1 MENVLLKVENLTKMF
16 EARRG
21 ALGGLARKVSYLTAV
36 DGINFEIRSREI
48 FGLVGES
55 GSGKTTTGRLV
66 LRLEQ
71 STGGKVQFAG
81 LDLFSLNSGEMKK
94 IRKQMQMIYQ
104 NPYESMPERMTVY
117 EIVLEPLSL
126 LGIGEK
132 SEREEMVSK
141 SLESVGLPPAMYS
154 SRYVYELSGG
164 QRQRVAIARALV
176 VLPKFIVADEP
187 VSMLDVSIRAEVL
200 NLLLAL
206 RDKFDLTYL
215 FITHDISVA
224 RYMCQRIGVMY
235 RGKMMEMGPVESIIG
250 EPSHPYT
257 IALMA
262 ATPIPDPEAAYKPVP
277 IKGEMSFEVPKGC
290 RFSARCPYVKNRCSK
305 EEPMMTEIKPDHY
318 VACHFVGALEISNNG
333 NKSVH
338 ETAR

>member
-1 MENVLLKVENLTKMF
+1 MGNDALLRVEDLKKMF
-16 EARRG
+16 EVRRG
-21 ALGGLARKVSYLTAV
+21 ILGGLGKVSYLTAV
-36 DGINFEIRSREI
+36 DGINFEIGNKEV

-71 STGGKVQFAG
+71 ATDGKVQFRG
-81 LDLFSLNSGEMKK
+81 VDLFSLKSDEMKK
-94 IRKQMQMIYQ
+94 TRKQMQIIYQ
-104 NPYESMPERMTVY
+104 NPYESMPERMNVH
-117 EIVLEPLSL
+117 EIVLEPLNL
-126 LGIGEK
+126 LDIGGEK
-132 SEREEMVSK
+132 SEKEEMVSK
-141 SLESVGLPPAMYS
+141 SLESVGLPPGLYR

-206 RDKFDLTYL
+206 RDQYELTYL
-215 FITHDISVA
+215 FITHDMSVA

-235 RGKMMEMGPVESIIG
+235 RGKMMEMGPVENIIG
-250 EPSHPYT
+250 EPLHPYT
-257 IALMA
+257 MALML

-277 IKGEMSFEVPKGC
+277 IKGEMSFDVRKGC
-290 RFSARCPYVKNRCSK
+290 RFSARCPYARDRCFK
-305 EEPMMTEIKPDHY
+305 EEPIMTEIKTDNY
-318 VACHFVGALEISNNG
+318 VACYFVGALEIGNNG
-333 NKSVH
+333 VH
-338 ETAR
+338 EIGR